1 MLQLFLSDCAHFY
14 TMARRVSPLLLSACA
29 LLSLS
34 ACGFL
39 EHAERP
45 AWRTQAENACLA
57 RKLVEPSAYITPA
70 HEIDGPGICGLYHPF
85 KVSGLANGAVSVDK
99 PVTIDC
105 SMIPALE
112 SWLAEVVQPSAQAR
126 FGQAVVGLNAFGA
139 YSCRSVDNIQGAQL
153 SEHSF
158 GNAIDIAGFKLADG
172 RSISI
177 VENWKKVDSQE
188 AAFLHE
194 IHAGACQ
201 HFTTVLGP
209 GADVF
214 HYNHFHLDLAMHG
227 STNTGPRR
235 YCKPLPTPD
244 LTPAPPPSDGL
255 PPAPEIDEPQDIAQA
270 GSAGGGPIALHALS
284 GELPP
289 SPPAYVAAPPVR
301 PQTLISPELRTPSG
315 MRTLNPAPRRPQLR
329 RRTFAGCRGRRRGR
343 AQCASPAQPA
353 AVRRAHI
360 RAAHRSPAPSPLQE
374 CGLAPF
380 LRY

>member
-14 TMARRVSPLLLSACA
+14 MMARRVSPLVLSACA

-177 VENWKKVDSQE
+177 VEDWKKTDSQE

-235 YCKPLPTPD
+235 YCKPLPAPE
-244 LTPAPPPSDGL
+244 LTPAPPRPDGL

-270 GSAGGGPIALHALS
+270 GSDAIGPMALHAPT
-284 GELPP
+284 GELPQP
-289 SPPAYVAAPPVR
+289 PPAYVAAPPVR
-301 PQTLISPELRTPSG
+301 PQTPPGEGRPVDWDITSSI
-315 MRTLNPAPRRPQLR
+315 PASKDSS
-329 RRTFAGCRGRRRGR
+329 FNK
-343 AQCASPAQPA
+343 
-353 AVRRAHI
+353 
-360 RAAHRSPAPSPLQE
+360 
-374 CGLAPF
+374 
-380 LRY
+380 